1 MSNLL
6 MLVFLPYAAIAITLT
21 IWLARMLS
29 RHGETFLQSVF
40 PDRPEL
46 VHAVNQLLVI
56 GFYLVNI
63 GWALLL
69 LRPGAVHVATTAD
82 AISVLITRLGTLLL
96 LLGIAHLVNLAIFQ
110 RVRDGAPVERS

>member
-1 MSNLL
+1 MSQPLL
-6 MLVFLPYAAIAITLT
+6 FVFLPYAAIAIALT
-21 IWLARMLS
+21 IWLARLLS

-69 LRPGAVHVATTAD
+69 LRPD
-82 AISVLITRLGTLLL
+82 AIRVESWSDAVSVLITRLGTLSL
-96 LLGIAHLVNLAIFQ
+96 LLGIAHLVNLAIFH
-110 RVRDGAPVERS
+110 RVRDAAAARA